1 MLVALACVNYPESQ
15 CGNLTRNVAPSKSF
29 VMVNQLWCRYLCRA
43 IALILSGAI
52 APPVTARELP
62 PIAQPPTPTPPI
74 RPLATCP
81 TQLEPLTKALLRD
94 LPSYINR
101 LSHQRSNQFPTYAI
115 AAPQPNILPLPVVN
129 TSAINPNQSGLHQV
143 FFTVLEREY
152 DSKKSTAYQ
161 HFHWLFLAHTKTS
174 GWQIATLYSRR
185 GSYPANDQY
194 ASPLRETT
202 HELTAQ
208 VIRRWLRDCQA
219 GSVQI
224 SN

>member
-1 MLVALACVNYPESQ
+1 
-15 CGNLTRNVAPSKSF
+15 
-29 VMVNQLWCRYLCRA
+29 MVNPFWCRYLYAA

-52 APPVTARELP
+52 APPITARELP
-62 PIAQPPTPTPPI
+62 PIAQTLTQKTPPI
-74 RPLATCP
+74 RPPATCP
-81 TQLEPLTKALLRD
+81 TELEPLTKALLRD

-115 AAPQPNILPLPVVN
+115 AATQPNILPLPVVN
-129 TSAINPNQSGLHQV
+129 SSAINPNQGGLHQV

-161 HFHWLFLAHTKTS
+161 YYHWLFLAHTKTS
-174 GWQIATLYSRR
+174 GWQVATLYSRR
-185 GSYPANDQY
+185 GFYPTNERY
-194 ASPLRETT
+194 VSPLRETT
-202 HELTAQ
+202 QELTAQ